1 MRQQL
6 DGTFAGRLPR
16 PLRKLIGAG
25 EEMHNSLAKGITA
38 SNFVLAM
45 FDWLSATNSYV
56 GLFLRSC
63 NSPLMA
69 RPPGLAVK
77 SLFPLPWLT
86 PHSPMVDVPRQLRV
100 PCRILVNIWVA
111 FLNAAYQGTRDSHLC
126 KFQPSVAQQRCLSS
140 LLDRAATFLREVPTE
155 ELGG

>member
-38 SNFVLAM
+38 SNLVLAM

-56 GLFLRSC
+56 GLFFAELQQPAYGKASRGSGEV
-63 NSPLMA
+63 SVPAALVDSA
-69 RPPGLAVK
+69 
-77 SLFPLPWLT
+77 LT
-86 PHSPMVDVPRQLRV
+86 
-100 PCRILVNIWVA
+100 N
-111 FLNAAYQGTRDSHLC
+111 G
-126 KFQPSVAQQRCLSS
+126 
-140 LLDRAATFLREVPTE
+140 
-155 ELGG
+155 